1 MTPDPSSANLGL
13 PPGDADADG
22 QLSPAEAACYEW
34 QLPVAGFG
42 EAGQVRLKRASVLVT
57 RCGGLGGAVAS
68 QLAAAG
74 VGRLVLAHAGNL
86 RESDLNR
93 QILMTH
99 DWIGK
104 PRVECAARRLREFNP
119 RLEIEAVAENASA
132 ANAERLVGS
141 VDLVVDCAP
150 LFPERYALNEAA
162 SRQRKPMVE
171 AAVYELEAHLTT
183 FLPGRTGCL
192 RCLYPEPSTT
202 WTRRFPVF
210 GGVAGT
216 VGSMAAMEAIKV
228 LSGFGEP
235 LYGRLLT
242 FDLRS
247 MTFRTF
253 QVPRIP
259 GCPVCG

>member
-1 MTPDPSSANLGL
+1 MTPDSSRSTRVLR
-13 PPGDADADG
+13 PGDSG
-22 QLSPAEAACYEW
+22 TREQLSPAETACYEW
-34 QLPVAGFG
+34 QLPVTGFG
-42 EAGQVRLKRASVLVT
+42 EVGQLRMKRASVLVT
-57 RCGGLGGAVAS
+57 RCGGLGGAVAY

-119 RLEIEAVAENASA
+119 RLEVEAVAENASA

-162 SRQRKPMVE
+162 CRQRKPMVE

-216 VGSMAAMEAIKV
+216 AGSMAAIEAVKV
-228 LSGFGEP
+228 LSGFGDP

-253 QVPRIP
+253 QVARVP